1 MKKIC
6 TIYRSPKK
14 EGMYLYVDKA
24 EDLTRVPEALL
35 KQFGK
40 PEHAM
45 VLLLHPEREL
55 SRVDVKKVLEQIGEN
70 GFFLQLP
77 PATSEDEYM
86 KSIHQKNSKMGG

>member
-24 EDLTRVPEALL
+24 QDLTRVPDALL

-55 SRVDVKKVLEQIGEN
+55 ANVDVMQVISDIDEK
-70 GFFLQLP
+70 GFFLQMP
-77 PATSEDEYM
+77 PVQQDDYM
-86 KSIHQKNSKMGG
+86 KSIHEKNNKMGG